1 MNTPLCVLKEV
12 DAGYGDARVL
22 FQVSLQITAGACVA
36 ILGRN
41 GAGKTTTMRAVLG
54 LARVT
59 SGEITWKG
67 QPLRGRTSDAIA
79 RLGLALVP
87 EDRRIFSQLTVLEN
101 LQVAERRGSG
111 GLHWDLERVLA
122 LFPELKPHLAR
133 QGGYLSGGQQQMLT
147 IARALMTNP
156 ELLLLDEPSEGLA
169 PVIVDRLLEA
179 IQSLKAAGMTIVL
192 AEQNLWFCLEIA
204 DIVNVMDRGRIRFEG
219 TPAAFRADPTIAERY
234 LTV

>member
-1 MNTPLCVLKEV
+1 MNSPLCVLKEV

-22 FQVSLQITAGACVA
+22 FQVSLQIAAGACVA

-54 LARVT
+54 LARVS

-101 LQVAERRGSG
+101 LQVAERRGNG
-111 GLHWDLERVLA
+111 ALHWDLERVLA